1 MSIENAKLL
10 VEMEKDKDESIN
22 VNDVLG
28 LQYQR
33 YRKSLYSLSLSKPS
47 VYYELQENVTFE
59 IKKKLV
65 STMYKDIYDLLRF
78 GKIGTKSIFELQQ
91 NVPPPGVPSTKVNAL
106 AMSITQ
112 TLDNFCDELIELILP
127 KSFLSLADGRLRV
140 QSEINI

>member
-1 MSIENAKLL
+1 MSKINETVLI
-10 VEMEKDKDESIN
+10 EMEKDRDESIN

-47 VYYELQENVTFE
+47 VYYELQETVTSQ

-78 GKIGTKSIFELQQ
+78 GKIGTNSIFELQQ
-91 NVPPPGVPSTKVNAL
+91 SIPPPGVPSTKVNAL

>member
-1 MSIENAKLL
+1 MSIENSKLL
-10 VEMEKDKDESIN
+10 LEMEKDKDESIN

-47 VYYELQENVTFE
+47 VYYELQEKVTNE
-59 IKKKLV
+59 IKERLV

-78 GKIGTKSIFELQQ
+78 GRIDTKSIFELQQ
-91 NVPPPGVPSTKVNAL
+91 SIPPPGVPSTKVNAL

>member
-1 MSIENAKLL
+1 MTTVNAKLL
-10 VEMEKDKDESIN
+10 AEMEKDKDESIN

-47 VYYELQENVTFE
+47 VYYELQEKVTNE
-59 IKKKLV
+59 IKERLV

-91 NVPPPGVPSTKVNAL
+91 SIPPPGVPSNKVNAL

>member
-1 MSIENAKLL
+1 MTTINDIALA
-10 VEMEKDKDESIN
+10 EMEMDKDETIN

-33 YRKSLYSLSLSKPS
+33 YRKALYSISLSKPS
-47 VYYELQENVTFE
+47 VYYELQERVTND

-65 STMYKDIYDLLRF
+65 STMYKDIYQLLRF
-78 GKIGTKSIFELQQ
+78 GKIGANNIFEKHKE
-91 NVPPPGVPSTKVNAL
+91 VPPPGLPSAKVNNL